1 MQRFTQ
7 KAQYRQMAVT
17 WNTQSGWRM
26 AGDALATMRCDKC
39 GNEAAQIK
47 KTKNSP
53 LLYVHCSCGLTRSSG
68 KMFQEKLQNAIKGI
82 SENVQTPVSEIVQE
96 ISEDWRPD
104 ITTQSAPLKGIS
116 EINQPTPEQAP
127 TVPKGKTAK
136 KVAGFGLFALALLGL
151 AFKVA
156 K

>member
-1 MQRFTQ
+1 MRRFIQAAQRQ
-7 KAQYRQMAVT
+7 RIAVI
-17 WNTQSGWRM
+17 WNMQSGWRM
-26 AGDALATMRCDKC
+26 AGDALATMRCEKC
-39 GNEAAQIK
+39 ENPAAQVK
-47 KTKNSP
+47 KIKNSKQ
-53 LLYVHCSCGLTRSSG
+53 LYLSCTCGCIRSSG
-68 KMFQEKLQNAIKGI
+68 EIFQKKLRDAVAGI